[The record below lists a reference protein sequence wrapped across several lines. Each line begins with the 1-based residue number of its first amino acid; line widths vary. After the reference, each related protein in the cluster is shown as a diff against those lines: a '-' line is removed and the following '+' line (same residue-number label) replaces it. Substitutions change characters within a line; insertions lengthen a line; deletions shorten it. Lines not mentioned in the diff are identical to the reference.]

1 FPSRSRRPKPSLLDG
16 AKLAY
21 GGRFSEEKVEEV
33 KSLLKIL
40 PVFLALIPY
49 WTVYFQMQTTYYL
62 QSLHLLIPG
71 TEAQN
76 STELQQ

>member
-1 FPSRSRRPKPSLLDG
+1 MCIPTGSCRPKPSLLDG
-16 AKLAY
+16 AKVSY

-49 WTVYFQMQTTYYL
+49 WTVYFQVSHHTL
-62 QSLHLLIPG
+62 PVH
-71 TEAQN
+71 E
-76 STELQQ
+76 